1 MINLQLYIE
10 GQEVELFQDE
20 SVSIKQSIQ
29 DVRDIGKIFTDFT
42 KTFDVP
48 ASKENN
54 KIFKHFYDYSVIGY
68 DTRKKKD
75 AEIYLN
81 HQFFRK
87 GRIALESAKLKK
99 GSPISYSLTFYG
111 SIVNLKDFLGEDK
124 IDSLTDLKDIV
135 IEYTAAQVENLMST
149 AVDKYVGSSFIDDA
163 ILFPLITHTDQVF
176 YNSNQSV
183 NESLNLFPSTTPGV
197 TQGPEF
203 TQFKPAIRLYAI
215 IKAIESH
222 YTTDNGFPANI
233 KFASG
238 GFFETTN
245 LDFYDLY
252 MWLHR
257 KQGERFENS
266 VGQFFLYGQSGG
278 GGRPEF
284 ETRFFTS
291 STFNLKEHPNTREF
305 FVNIVSTGTV
315 AGYNIVVKKN
325 GEEFVRVDNI
335 DSGKQEIISG
345 LKGYGGVPSPRMGEG
360 SYEFFVES
368 PVPITVNIDVAIKT
382 RFPPTFPQIGTQV
395 RAATFFGTHSITS
408 IEKLT
413 AKNELPE
420 IKVFDLLTGLFKMFN
435 LTAFVNQNDEIVIK
449 TLDQFYRDS
458 ETTWDITDFIDGSE
472 VTVEP
477 LTQYKSIILRYQGLE
492 QKLAVN
498 HQQIANKEWGTATYK
513 GEDQG
518 SKSSEGTEYKIEV
531 PFEHF
536 KFTRLLNGGNLA
548 TPTDIQVGFSVDDN
562 DSPYKGKPLLF
573 YPIKITGGTE
583 ISIRTSGSTK
593 FTKTDYFIPSNTR
606 LLTDSQTIHF
616 DAELSEYANQTF
628 GQSLFDSF
636 YRTYIT
642 DIFKTNR
649 RLHKLEAFLPLRVLL
664 NLELNNKVV
673 IAGNLYKINSIQ
685 TNFQT
690 GRSTLELINEVQ
702 EFLLAD
708 NLDDLARTVD
718 MPFVKSDSDQVKADV
733 ATITV

>member
-1 MINLQLYIE
+1 MINLQLYVE

-29 DVRDIGKIFTDFT
+29 DIKDIGKIFTDFT

-81 HQFFRK
+81 HQLFRK
-87 GRIALESAKLKK
+87 GRIALESSKLKK

-111 SIVNLKDFLGEDK
+111 SLVNLKDFLGADK

-135 IEYTAAQVENLMST
+135 IDYTSAQVESLMST
-149 AVDKYVGSSFIDDA
+149 AADKYVGANFVDDA

-176 YNSNQSV
+176 YNSGSEV
-183 NESLNLFPSTTPGV
+183 NESLNLYPATGGGI

-215 IKAIESH
+215 IKAIETH
-222 YTTDNGFPANI
+222 YTTANGFPSDI

-238 GFFETTN
+238 GFFDPTN
-245 LDFYDLY
+245 PDFYDLY

-257 KQGERFENS
+257 KKGDRFEDQ
-266 VGQFFLYGQSGG
+266 VAQFFLYGQSGG

-284 ETRFFTS
+284 ATQYFTPS
-291 STFNLKEHPNTREF
+291 AFNLKEHTSSREF
-305 FVNIVSTGTV
+305 FVNVEATSNVS
-315 AGYNIVVKKN
+315 GYNLVVKKN
-325 GEEFVRVDNI
+325 GEDFVRADNV
-335 DSGKQEIISG
+335 DSGRQEVIAG
-345 LKGYGGVPSPRMGEG
+345 LPGYGGVLSPRMGEG

-368 PVPITVNIDVAIKT
+368 PVPITVNITVSIKT

-395 RAATFFGTHSITS
+395 RVARFYGTLTIVST
-408 IEKLT
+408 EKLT

-420 IKVFDLLTGLFKMFN
+420 IPVFDFLTGLFKMFN
-435 LTAFVNQNDEIVIK
+435 LTAFVNNNDEIVVK
-449 TLDQFYRDS
+449 TLDQFYADS
-458 ETTWDITDFIDGSE
+458 ENSWDITDFVDGSE
-472 VTVEP
+472 LSIKP
-477 LTQYKSIILRYQGLE
+477 LTQYKSILLRHTGLE
-492 QKLAVN
+492 QKLAVD
-498 HQQIANKEWGTATYK
+498 HQQIANKEWGTAVYK

-518 SKSSEGTEYKIEV
+518 AKSSEGTEYKIEV

-536 KFTRLLNGGNLA
+536 KFTRLYNGGNLA
-548 TPTDIQVGFSVDDN
+548 DQTDIQVGFSVDDN

-616 DAELSEYANQTF
+616 DAELSEYANETF
-628 GQSLFDSF
+628 SKSLFESF
-636 YRTYIT
+636 YKTYISN
-642 DIFKTNR
+642 IFKNNR
-649 RLHKLEAFLPLRVLL
+649 RLHQLKAYLPLRILL
-664 NLELNNKVV
+664 NLELNNKVI

-690 GRSTLELINEVQ
+690 GMSTLELINEVT
-702 EFLLAD
+702 EFLLVD

-718 MPFVKSDSDQVKADV
+718 MPFIKCDSDKVKADV
-733 ATITV
+733 STISV

>member
-54 KIFKHFYDYSVIGY
+54 KIFKHFYDYAVIGY

-87 GRIALESAKLKK
+87 GRVALESAKLKK

-135 IEYTAAQVENLMST
+135 IDYTSAQVDSLMST
-149 AVDKYVGSSFIDDA
+149 AVDKYVGANFVDDA

-176 YNSNQSV
+176 YNSGSEV
-183 NESLNLFPSTTPGV
+183 NESLNLYPATGGGI
-197 TQGPEF
+197 TQGPLF

-215 IKAIESH
+215 IKAIETH
-222 YTTDNGFPANI
+222 YTTANGFPANI

-238 GFFETTN
+238 GFFDTTN

-257 KQGERFENS
+257 KKGDRFEDQEA
-266 VGQFFLYGQSGG
+266 QFFLYGYQP
-278 GGRPEF
+278 RNEPEL
-284 ETRFFTS
+284 ESSNFTS
-291 STFNLKEHPNTREF
+291 STFNLIEHPNTREF
-305 FVNIVSTGTV
+305 FLNIVSTGTV
-315 AGYNIVVKKN
+315 SGYNIVVKRN
-325 GEEFVRVDNI
+325 GEEFMRVDNI
-335 DSGKQEIISG
+335 DSGRQEIITCIS
-345 LKGYGGVPSPRMGEG
+345 GYGGAPSLRMGEG

-368 PVPITVNIDVAIKT
+368 PVPITVNIDVSIKK

-395 RAATFFGTHSITS
+395 RIASFLGTQSITS
-408 IEKLT
+408 TEKLT

-420 IKVFDLLTGLFKMFN
+420 IKVYDLLTGLFKMFN
-435 LTAFVNQNDEIVIK
+435 LTAFVNQNDEIVVK

-458 ETTWDITDFIDGSE
+458 ENTWDITDFIDGSE
-472 VTVEP
+472 VRVEP

-492 QKLAVN
+492 QKLAVD
-498 HQQIANKEWGTATYK
+498 HQQISNKEWGTATYK

-518 SKSSEGTEYKIEV
+518 SKASEGSEYKIEL

-548 TPTDIQVGFSVDDN
+548 SPTDIQVGFSVDDN
-562 DSPYKGKPLLF
+562 ESPYKGKPLLF

-636 YRTYIT
+636 YKTYIS

-649 RLHKLEAFLPLRVLL
+649 RLHKLEAFLPLRILL
-664 NLELNNKVV
+664 NLELNNKVI

-690 GRSTLELINEVQ
+690 GKSTLELINEVT

-718 MPFVKSDSDQVKADV
+718 MPFIKCDSTLVKCDV
-733 ATITV
+733 STISV